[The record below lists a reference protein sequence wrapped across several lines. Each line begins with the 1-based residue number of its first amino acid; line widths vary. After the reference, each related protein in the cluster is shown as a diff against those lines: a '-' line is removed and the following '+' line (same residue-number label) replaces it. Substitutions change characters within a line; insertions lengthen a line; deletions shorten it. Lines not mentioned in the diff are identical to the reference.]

1 MVNLQLNGTRSGRS
15 PLLTEVGDEPNI
27 TAVGGFVLS

>member
-1 MVNLQLNGTRSGRS
+1 MDSLGLEMTRRRLS
-15 PLLTEVGDEPNI
+15 PLLTEVADEPNI